1 MFSLIDT
8 LIVRPIVNILFVI
21 YSVVGDFGV
30 AIIIFTIIVKL
41 ALWPLVKKQMA
52 QTRAMREI
60 QPELLKIRK
69 NAKGNKQIESLQ
81 TMELYK
87 KHNIKPFSS
96 ILTVLIQFPIFIALF
111 TAINVSVRPCA
122 VDNQYNAPVE
132 GTVCAAATKEKNKTY
147 TVSHSA
153 YPFVRKLNNVNTL
166 IDQQDIYL
174 KAISK
179 NKSSDYK
186 FRPKLFGLLDLSQKP
201 NLNFQDGSFFIFILA
216 LAAAAIQYLTLR
228 QQNAAQN
235 NNKKKKSFK
244 QLMQEAADGKE
255 ADQSDITNM
264 VSGSMT
270 KFMPIMMLF
279 IMLALP
285 GAIILYYILISII
298 TFFQQKVLLSPDY
311 EKKTKAT
318 AAAKAIE
325 KQADKY
331 QAQEA
336 QIVSKPKQGTNQNK
350 KSKTNITRI
359 SASTK
364 KKRRK

>member
-1 MFSLIDT
+1 MFDLLDM

-21 YSVVGDFGV
+21 YSVVGDFGI

-60 QPELLKIRK
+60 QPELAKIRK

-87 KHNIKPFSS
+87 KYNIKPFGS

-122 VDNQYNAPVE
+122 VDANYNAPIAS
-132 GTVCAAATKEKNKTY
+132 TTCATATKDKPKTY

-153 YPFVRKLNNVNTL
+153 YPFVRNLNHINTV
-166 IDQQDIYL
+166 ISQQDEYL
-174 KAISK
+174 TAVT
-179 NKSSDYK
+179 NKKSTDYGFK
-186 FRPKLFGLLDLSQKP
+186 PKLFGLLDLSQKP
-201 NLNFQDGSFFIFILA
+201 GFKFEDGSVFILIFA
-216 LAAAAIQYLTLR
+216 LAAAAVQYLTMR
-228 QQNAAQN
+228 QQNINQN
-235 NNKKKKSFK
+235 NQKKKSFK
-244 QLMQEAADGKE
+244 QLMQEAAEGKDP
-255 ADQSDITNM
+255 DQSEIT
-264 VSGSMT
+264 SIATGSMM

-285 GAIILYYILISII
+285 GALILYYILISLI
-298 TFFQQKVLLSPDY
+298 TFFQQKILLNPNYSQK
-311 EKKTKAT
+311 EKAT
-318 AAAKAIE
+318 ADAKAIE
-325 KQADKY
+325 KQADRY
-331 QAQEA
+331 QAKEA
-336 QIVSKPKQGTNQNK
+336 EIVSKPKSGTTKNK
-350 KSKTNITRI
+350 NSKTNITRI